1 MRIPKASP
9 KANSLL
15 RANFLLTAYAI
26 FIILLAQPLSAQ
38 QAQTEAPKDFE
49 RTEKMIEMRDGVRL
63 YTAIYTPRNQSGPLP
78 IIMERTPYGI
88 GWTAQVVSNAFL
100 KAALGG
106 EPYIL
111 VFQDIRGR
119 FKSEGQF
126 VMTRP
131 PRSNPND
138 PKAIDEGTDTYDTI
152 DWLVKNVP
160 NNNGRVGM
168 VGTSYDG
175 WLVVMATL
183 EPHPALK
190 AAVEQA
196 TPADMFMGDDFHHNG
211 AFRLSYGFEY
221 AYMMESSNENESFKF
236 GTYDTYE
243 WYLRLGALSNA
254 DAKYFHGKLPS
265 WNDFVGHPN
274 YDSFW
279 KARALAY
286 QLKRPLVPIMHVAG
300 WWDQEDFY
308 GPVKA
313 YETLEKSD
321 TNHLNYLV
329 VGPWNHGGWDG
340 GAGEKLG
347 NVNFGSATSKYF
359 RDKIRAEWFA
369 HFLKGSK
376 DFNQPE
382 AMTFQTGANKWMS
395 YDSWPPRKEVAYR
408 NLYFQSNGRLSF
420 NPPADIAPTAFD
432 SYVSDPQHPVPYRP
446 RPVEATY
453 NPTAQGG
460 SRWYTWL
467 LEDQRFV
474 HNRPDV
480 LTWVTDTLT
489 EDIVISGDIAAHL
502 FASTTGTDSDWIVK
516 LIDVYPESYPQDPKM
531 GGYQLMVANEILR
544 GRFRKSFET
553 PLPITPNQVTEYTV
567 DLHTS
572 NHRFLKGHKIMVQVQ
587 SSWFPLYDRN
597 PQKFVPNIYMAKD
610 SDYQAATQ
618 RIYRSRR
625 FPSYVRVPVASR

>member
-1 MRIPKASP
+1 MKTR
-9 KANSLL
+9 NT
-15 RANFLLTAYAI
+15 RTNTRCFLAACALFLTFFATSVY
-26 FIILLAQPLSAQ
+26 AQ
-38 QAQTEAPKDFE
+38 QAAPETPKDFE
-49 RTEKMIEMRDGVRL
+49 RTQTMIPMRDGVRL
-63 YTAIYTPRNQSGPLP
+63 YTNIYAPKNQRGPLP
-78 IIMERTPYGI
+78 IIFSRTPYGI
-88 GWTAQVVSNAFL
+88 DGYAQVLTSTLAKDFL
-100 KAALGG
+100 GDDQ
-106 EPYIL
+106 YII

-126 VMTRP
+126 VMTRA
-131 PRSNPND
+131 PRDKSAPQ
-138 PKAIDEGTDTYDTI
+138 AIDEGTDTYDTI

-160 NNNGRVGM
+160 RNNGRVGM
-168 VGTSYDG
+168 FGTSYDG

-190 AAVEQA
+190 AVVEQA

-221 AYMMESSNENESFKF
+221 AYELESSNENANFKF
-236 GTYDTYE
+236 DIYDTYD
-243 WYLRLGALSNA
+243 WYLRLGALFNA
-254 DAKYFHGKLPS
+254 DAKYFHGKLPT
-265 WNDFVGHPN
+265 WNNFVSHPN

-279 KARALAY
+279 KERALAY
-286 QLKRPLVPIMHVAG
+286 QLTRPRVPIMHVAG

-321 TNHLNYLV
+321 TNRMNYLV
-329 VGPWNHGGWDG
+329 VGPWNHGGWERREGD
-340 GAGEKLG
+340 KLG
-347 NVNFGSATSKYF
+347 NINFESATSKYF
-359 RDKIRAEWFA
+359 RDKIRAPWFA
-369 HFLKGSK
+369 HYLKDSGG
-376 DFNQPE
+376 FNQPE
-382 AMTFQTGANKWMS
+382 AVTFQTGANKWMS
-395 YDSWPPRKEVAYR
+395 YDSWPPRTRVTER
-408 NLYFQSNGRLSF
+408 NLYFQNQGRLSF
-420 NPPADIAPTAFD
+420 NPPADNTPVAFD
-432 SYVSDPQHPVPYRP
+432 SYVSDPFHPVPYRP
-446 RPVEATY
+446 RPIEPTY

-489 EDIVISGDIAAHL
+489 EDVVISGDIVAHL
-502 FASTTGTDSDWIVK
+502 FASTTGSDSDWIVK

-553 PLPITPNQVTEYTV
+553 PLPITPNQVTEYTI

-572 NHRFLKGHKIMVQVQ
+572 DHRFLKGHKIMIQVQ
-587 SSWFPLYDRN
+587 STWFPLYDRN
-597 PQKFVPNIYMAKD
+597 PQRFMPNIFTAKD
-610 SDYQAATQ
+610 TDYQTATQ

-625 FPSYVRVPVASR
+625 FPSYVKVPVATR